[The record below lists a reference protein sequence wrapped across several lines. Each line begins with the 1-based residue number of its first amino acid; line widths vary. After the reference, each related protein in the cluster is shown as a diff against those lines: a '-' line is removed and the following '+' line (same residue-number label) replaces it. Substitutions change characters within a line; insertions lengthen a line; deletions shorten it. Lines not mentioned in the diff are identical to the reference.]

1 MSSDSHGLEISDF
14 ELRSLTDLA
23 AEGSSHAA
31 AAVGPGD
38 YWEPEPPG
46 LTEEGRMA
54 WRDEQ
59 EDKKA
64 KAQAEEAKRE
74 EEDERRRQQAEDRF
88 KAALDERVNRAYQQ
102 GSANAVSREA
112 LRSVS
117 VRSYVLLG
125 VVAAVVAM
133 PLIAMFFKLDPQAFG
148 AYIAPVTGITGT
160 IVGYWFGTVG
170 QGTTGQGTTGQ
181 GTTGQG
187 TTGQPS
193 RPRSSRA

>member
-1 MSSDSHGLEISDF
+1 MSSDSHGLGISDF
-14 ELRSLTDLA
+14 ELGSLADLG
-23 AEGSSHAA
+23 AESSRLFSVELGSA
-31 AAVGPGD
+31 D
-38 YWEPEPPG
+38 LWEPEPPG
-46 LTEEGRMA
+46 LTEEGRDKWKA
-54 WRDEQ
+54 EQ

-64 KAQAEEAKRE
+64 KAQAEQAKRE
-74 EEDERRRQQAEDRF
+74 EETERRRQQAEDKF
-88 KAALDERVNRAYQQ
+88 KAALDEHINRAYQL

-112 LRSVS
+112 LRAVS

-170 QGTTGQGTTGQ
+170 QATIGQGTTGQ
-181 GTTGQG
+181 GTIGQG

-193 RPRSSRA
+193 RPRSSRS

>member
-1 MSSDSHGLEISDF
+1 MSSDSHGLGISDF

-23 AEGSSHAA
+23 AEGSRVMTSE
-31 AAVGPGD
+31 GPG
-38 YWEPEPPG
+38 YWREPQPPG
-46 LTEEGRMA
+46 VTGQELADWKT
-54 WRDEQ
+54 EQ
-59 EDKKA
+59 EDKRA
-64 KAQAEEAKRE
+64 KAEAKADAEQAEEE
-74 EEDERRRQQAEDRF
+74 LRRQQAEDRF
-88 KAALDERVNRAYQQ
+88 KAALDERIRRAYQQ

-125 VVAAVVAM
+125 VVAM

-170 QGTTGQGTTGQ
+170 QGTTGQGTSGQ
-181 GTTGQG
+181 VITQTSQG
-187 TTGQPS
+187 
-193 RPRSSRA
+193 RSSRRDMN

>member
-1 MSSDSHGLEISDF
+1 MSSDSHGLGISDF

-23 AEGSSHAA
+23 AEGSRVMTSE
-31 AAVGPGD
+31 GPG
-38 YWEPEPPG
+38 YWREPQPPG
-46 LTEEGRMA
+46 LTGQELA
-54 WRDEQ
+54 DWKTEQ
-59 EDKKA
+59 EDKRA
-64 KAQAEEAKRE
+64 KAEAKADAEQAEEE
-74 EEDERRRQQAEDRF
+74 LRRQQAEDRF
-88 KAALDERVNRAYQQ
+88 KAALDERIRRAYQQ